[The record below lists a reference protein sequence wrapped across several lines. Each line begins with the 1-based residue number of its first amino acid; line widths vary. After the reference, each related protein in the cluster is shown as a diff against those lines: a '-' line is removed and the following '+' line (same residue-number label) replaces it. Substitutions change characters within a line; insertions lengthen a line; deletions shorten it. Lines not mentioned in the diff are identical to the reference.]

1 MADALLQI
9 TYKKDRCF
17 RCMTQRKHQ
26 LSIFLLL
33 CKKLYFLFSR

>member
-9 TYKKDRCF
+9 IYKKDRCF

-33 CKKLYFLFSR
+33 CKTLYFLFSR